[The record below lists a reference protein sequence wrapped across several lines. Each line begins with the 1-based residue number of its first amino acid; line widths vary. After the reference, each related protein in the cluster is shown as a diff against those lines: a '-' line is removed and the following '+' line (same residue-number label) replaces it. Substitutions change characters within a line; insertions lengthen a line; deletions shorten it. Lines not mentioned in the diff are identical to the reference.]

1 MSIEIFYQISEN
13 PRVEQ
18 PKQLLYL
25 KKPQTVKFLRLLVHI
40 GLLKL
45 ISHYS
50 MLFEPLIKEA
60 GEWNSVCIS
69 DSTSGNITIF
79 HFSSFSFKLFL
90 SFVTTPSTF
99 SYCALLSFLFLYSS
113 IIQKQFFNL
122 IIYFLFGSI
131 DISFLAHK
139 QHC

>member
-50 MLFEPLIKEA
+50 MLYEPFIKEA
-60 GEWNSVCIS
+60 GMKFCMHT